1 MNLFLHVHASCTHCE
16 KLLMIF
22 LYTIKLFVKSGNTQ
36 HRKPI
41 FGLFMKHNFKYSTK
55 KIHIDPM
62 GHETQIS
69 SKTQHELNFMLNFL
83 PVHYPNK
90 PAFRP
95 LTSMLALH
103 CLCLLTS
110 HVYLNVHTLIIEA
123 CINSKVSQ
131 NNLLFL
137 SPFFLSFMLSYMRLL
152 LFLLCKLLAHRFGTH
167 DHLMLGLLFLVY

>member
-1 MNLFLHVHASCTHCE
+1 MSTQGHSLSEGGKLLNLFLHVHASCTHCE
-16 KLLMIF
+16 KRLMIF

-95 LTSMLALH
+95 LTSMLAPSLSLFAYLT
-103 CLCLLTS
+103 CL
-110 HVYLNVHTLIIEA
+110 
-123 CINSKVSQ
+123 
-131 NNLLFL
+131 
-137 SPFFLSFMLSYMRLL
+137 P
-152 LFLLCKLLAHRFGTH
+152 
-167 DHLMLGLLFLVY
+167 